1 LPVGHPFTNVQ
12 AGYWSST
19 TYANGRDYAWV
30 VGMWDGGVGYDV
42 KSDYHVYVWPVR
54 AGQIQSP
61 GCSSWDQV
69 ISKYQEYVS
78 GTASWADVIECYQGY
93 AS

>member
-1 LPVGHPFTNVQ
+1 MNNGNV
-12 AGYWSST
+12 
-19 TYANGRDYAWV
+19 NNNN
-30 VGMWDGGVGYDV
+30 
-42 KSDYHVYVWPVR
+42 KSNNNYVWPVR

-78 GTASWADVIECYQGY
+78 GQASWNDVIICYNQY
-93 AS
+93 VSQ